1 MRNEPSYRDTGR
13 CRLPAVASHVAR
25 SPALCAS
32 IAHEMRQPLAAII
45 ANANACRHWLGASP
59 PNQERVQVTIE
70 RILEDAVSASETI
83 AGLLALFAPGNAI
96 HAPVQINDIIREA
109 CALVVDEDEATR
121 VEIALELDPM
131 LPVLAL
137 DRIQIRQLLINLI
150 RNGIEAMETSPGRR
164 RLEVF
169 SHCHRSGARIEVSD
183 RGNGVPD
190 TKRMFDALFST
201 KKNGMGIGL
210 ALCRQIIEAHGG
222 RLWAEP
228 GQVQGTRMIFT
239 LPDRRACIG
248 TSPAL
253 GRQSPAGRSRDRGWG
268 WALQRLAAM
277 RVAVTGS
284 ARGLTMLISRRL
296 SSRVAS
302 FAGEGHR
309 SGAWPWPTLRLALRE
324 TAGLGQANHVKDAD
338 RMNACIASRKRLAS
352 RCDGSHAADEQSPTA
367 RALSFGRPLIRRQA
381 NYES

>member
-1 MRNEPSYRDTGR
+1 M
-13 CRLPAVASHVAR
+13 AFHVAR
-25 SPALCAS
+25 NPALCAS
-32 IAHEMRQPLAAII
+32 IAHELRQPLAAII
-45 ANANACRHWLGASP
+45 ANANACRHWLAASP

-109 CALVVDEDEATR
+109 CALVVDEDKATGL
-121 VEIALELDPM
+121 EIALKLDPM

-150 RNGIEAMETSPGRR
+150 RNGIEAMDTSPGRR
-164 RLEVF
+164 PLEVF

-190 TKRMFDALFST
+190 AKRMFDALFST

-222 RLWAEP
+222 RLWAEA
-228 GQVQGTRMIFT
+228 GQMQGTRMIFT

-253 GRQSPAGRSRDRGWG
+253 GRLSPAGRSRDRGW
-268 WALQRLAAM
+268 ALQRLAAM
-277 RVAVTGS
+277 RAAVTRS
-284 ARGLTMLISRRL
+284 ARGITMLISRRL
-296 SSRVAS
+296 SRTVAS
-302 FAGEGHR
+302 FAGEEHR
-309 SGAWPWPTLRLALRE
+309 RGAWARPTLRVALQE
-324 TAGLGQANHVKDAD
+324 TAGLGQANHVKAAD

-352 RCDGSHAADEQSPTA
+352 RCDGRHAADEQSVIA
-367 RALSFGRPLIRRQA
+367 
-381 NYES
+381 